1 MNECPPE
8 KGPCLTG
15 HFIVQPSIFGGYVGF
30 QGGGI
35 LVYKACVEFFCRKT
49 DWFPLVF
56 VRYVQ
61 QQQIISK
68 IPSKSFGS
76 GM

>member
-30 QGGGI
+30 HAGGGI
-35 LVYKACVEFFCRKT
+35 LVYKAGVAFFCTKT
-49 DWFPLVF
+49 VWFPLVF
-56 VRYVQ
+56 GRNVQ
-61 QQQIISK
+61 QRKK